1 MIPTIRDVAREANV
15 SIATVSRVL
24 NGLTGYSDKTKQ
36 KVIKTIEDMGY
47 HPNAIARYLNNR
59 RTQTIGVMFPAVT
72 NEFASAVL
80 QGIEEYALERG
91 YSVLVCNTAVD
102 GNRTMKYLQVLRE
115 RQIDGIIFASEVLK
129 HEYKQMLDTM
139 QVPIVLVSSENED
152 PKVPFVK
159 VDDRQASY
167 DAVRYLIDKGHKDIA
182 MIAGTAEDPI
192 AGIPRLQ
199 GYKDALCDK
208 GIPFRSSRVA
218 YGDFHYDSG
227 QAAME
232 TLLEQERGITAVF
245 AASDEMAVGAMNAAM
260 RQGIRVPEDLSV
272 IGYDNIRLSRMVY
285 PALTTVGQPLLQLG
299 RDAVD
304 KVITM
309 IETGK
314 IVPSFIVPHEIVER
328 QTVKDLRT

>member
-72 NEFASAVL
+72 NEFSSAVL

-139 QVPIVLVSSENED
+139 QVPIVLVSSKNED

-182 MIAGTAEDPI
+182 MIAGTPEDPI

-199 GYKDALCDK
+199 GYKDALNDK

-227 QAAME
+227 KAAME
-232 TLLEQERGITAVF
+232 TLLEHERGITAVF
-245 AASDEMAVGAMNAAM
+245 AASDEMAVGAMNAAI
-260 RQGIRVPEDLSV
+260 QLGIRVPEDLSV
-272 IGYDNIRLSRMVY
+272 IGYDNIRLSRMIY

-314 IVPSFIVPHEIVER
+314 IVPSLIVPHEIVER

>member
-80 QGIEEYALERG
+80 QGIEEFALERG
-91 YSVLVCNTAVD
+91 YSVLVCNTEVD

-129 HEYKQMLDTM
+129 NEYKQMLDTM
-139 QVPIVLVSSENED
+139 RVPLVLVSSENED
-152 PKVPFVK
+152 AKVPFVK

-167 DAVRYLIDKGHKDIA
+167 DAVRYLIGKGHKDIA

-192 AGIPRLQ
+192 AGVPRLQ
-199 GYKDALCDK
+199 GYKDALYDK

-227 QAAME
+227 HAAME
-232 TLLEQERGITAVF
+232 TLLAQDRGITAVF
-245 AASDEMAVGAMNAAM
+245 AASDEMAVGAMNAAL

-272 IGYDNIRLSRMVY
+272 MGYDNIRLSRMIY

-299 RDAVD
+299 RDAAG
-304 KVITM
+304 KVIAM

-314 IVPSFIVPHEIVER
+314 TVPSLIVPHEIVER